1 MPLIVISYGCIK
13 KMLVFSLGLE
23 EISLIFSVKNP
34 NSSIYLVDLKSL
46 ELEEKKLRGKIFL
59 VIREA
64 EVKQIW
70 FLDS

>member
-1 MPLIVISYGCIK
+1 
-13 KMLVFSLGLE
+13 MLVFSLGLE